1 MRRSSIVEA
10 SSDVVGRLG
19 CGLALSWASI
29 ALNTMC
35 NEAGC
40 LMRASNASG
49 ESFYLDSWHLNPQ
62 GSEFLVNVI
71 APQLISI
78 IDK

>member
-1 MRRSSIVEA
+1 
-10 SSDVVGRLG
+10 
-19 CGLALSWASI
+19 
-29 ALNTMC
+29 
-35 NEAGC
+35 
-40 LMRASNASG
+40 MRASNASG